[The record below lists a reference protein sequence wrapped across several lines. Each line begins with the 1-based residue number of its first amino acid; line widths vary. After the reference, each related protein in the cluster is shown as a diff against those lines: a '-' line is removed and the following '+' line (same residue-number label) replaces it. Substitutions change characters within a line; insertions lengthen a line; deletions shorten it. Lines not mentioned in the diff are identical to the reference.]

1 MPPNE
6 RIWHTIETSSTG
18 CTPLCCSYLS
28 YLYLLDSFTVISYNI
43 LSEKYATPQLF
54 GYVPSWFINWE
65 YRKQLIV
72 HEILSYDP
80 DIICLQVW
88 KLDMI
93 VFILIS
99 HIFV

>member
-1 MPPNE
+1 MYSPN
-6 RIWHTIETSSTG
+6 IDT
-18 CTPLCCSYLS
+18 
-28 YLYLLDSFTVISYNI
+28 FTVISYNI

-80 DIICLQVW
+80 DIICLQVSCTVYCNT
-88 KLDMI
+88 LHL
-93 VFILIS
+93 V
-99 HIFV
+99 

>member
-1 MPPNE
+1 MN
-6 RIWHTIETSSTG
+6 G
-18 CTPLCCSYLS
+18 YGTPLRPPPLDVLRKDTCLFC
-28 YLYLLDSFTVISYNI
+28 LLLAIDSFTVISYNI

-80 DIICLQVW
+80 DIICLQVSRSYLSW
-88 KLDMI
+88 LR
-93 VFILIS
+93 
-99 HIFV
+99 